1 MNGVAHDPANHHKPS
16 AGVEEEEDE
25 GGDAE
30 VHSKY
35 ARHGK
40 STS

>member
-1 MNGVAHDPANHHKPS
+1 MNGDAHDPANHPKHS
-16 AGVEEEEDE
+16 AGMEEEEEE

-35 ARHGK
+35 AHHSK